1 MLNLILQIILG
12 IILILIMGFI
22 AYSIYDREYLSSIKL
37 YNTNKKETPIFT
49 GIYPLTGP
57 QARIETINKD
67 DPYYLNIN
75 PSVNQNGG
83 AEYSYNFWLYFNIK
97 DGNIIKNVNTM
108 KFTAEASGTQTYQ
121 KNVNERDN
129 DSFIILFYKGVKQ
142 LVPYKQNRLSCDTD
156 KGDNS
161 DPFPYFLVKNP
172 LVKLNNNGKELVV
185 EYNNLNNPDT
195 FNSSAVSLIC
205 NDVKTNMY
213 KTNVNKLGIKN
224 INTDMYNRTWN
235 MITIVLQESPSNEE
249 KLFSNRTNCKIYFNS
264 TLISDRS
271 TFNNDILNLNN
282 EIGVSTA
289 MKNNVGNLYINP
301 LKNIRIPGSSTEPL
315 NTDLVSNIENQT
327 DNDGIINDSPIK
339 MANLSYFNYA
349 LTDNKILELYQKSF
363 KKETADLFIR
373 LNGLDKTKFVQGS
386 KISYNLMANTDGDL
400 PVEPI

>member
-12 IILILIMGFI
+12 ILLVLIMGFI
-22 AYSIYDREYLSSIKL
+22 AYSVYDREYLSSIRL
-37 YNTNKKETPIFT
+37 YNTNKKETTIFT

-57 QARIETINKD
+57 QARIETVNKD

-83 AEYSYNFWLYFNIK
+83 AEYSYNFWLYFNQN
-97 DGNIIKNVNTM
+97 DGNIVENNRATSATVTNGLVTTITR
-108 KFTAEASGTQTYQ
+108 TAATKDT
-121 KNVNERDN
+121 
-129 DSFIILFYKGVKQ
+129 FIVLFYKGVKQ

-156 KGDNS
+156 KGDTAT
-161 DPFPYFLVKNP
+161 PFPYFLVKNP

-185 EYNNLNNPDT
+185 EYNNLNNPDS

-205 NDVKTNMY
+205 SEVFNNMY
-213 KTNVNKLGIKN
+213 QTNVNKLGIKN

-289 MKNNVGNLYINP
+289 MKNNIGNLYINP
-301 LKNIRIPGSSTEPL
+301 LINIRKANQ
-315 NTDLVSNIENQT
+315 NTDLVSNIEDQT
-327 DNDGIINDSPIK
+327 DADGIVNDSPIK

-349 LTDNKILELYQKSF
+349 LTDNKILELYQKGFS
-363 KKETADLFIR
+363 KEVADLYIR
-373 LNGLDKTKFVQGS
+373 LNGLDKTKFVQGT
-386 KISYNLMANTDGDL
+386 KISYNVMANTDGDL

>member
-12 IILILIMGFI
+12 IFLILIMGFI
-22 AYSIYDREYLSSIKL
+22 AYSIFDSEYLSSIRL
-37 YNTNKKETPIFT
+37 YNTNKKETKIFT
-49 GIYPLTGP
+49 GIFPLTSG
-57 QARIETINKD
+57 QAKIETINKN

-83 AEYSYNFWLYFNIK
+83 AEYSYNFWLYFNLK
-97 DGNIIKNVNTM
+97 PSANGIIENKPQD
-108 KFTAEASGTQTYQ
+108 A
-121 KNVNERDN
+121 
-129 DSFIILFYKGVKQ
+129 FIVLFYKGVKQ

-156 KGDNS
+156 KGDNNDS
-161 DPFPYFLVKNP
+161 FPYFLVKNP

-301 LKNIRIPGSSTEPL
+301 LKNIRNPESSTDPL